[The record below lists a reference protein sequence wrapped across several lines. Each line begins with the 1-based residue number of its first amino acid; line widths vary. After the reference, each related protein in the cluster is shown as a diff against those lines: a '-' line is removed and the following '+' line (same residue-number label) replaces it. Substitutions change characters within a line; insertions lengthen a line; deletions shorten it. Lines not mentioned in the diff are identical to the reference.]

1 MPRNRQQIPK
11 AEREAAVVERA
22 VELFAANG
30 YRGTSVAAVGRAA
43 GIAPAAV
50 HWYFPTKDDLF
61 AAALTSIFGT
71 ARESVEADPEL
82 GGDPRNELV
91 GLLAA
96 VQPYRALHREA
107 YERMADSESVRV
119 AYEQIQRWLE
129 ERLFAAISNRLPK
142 GADVGLIA
150 DAGHVLFEGVLV
162 STRRLDRPVGDLIDL
177 VTDALVASA
186 TAKAAR

>member
-1 MPRNRQQIPK
+1 M
-11 AEREAAVVERA
+11 
-22 VELFAANG
+22 ELFAANG

-61 AAALTSIFGT
+61 AAALTSIFAT
-71 ARESVEADPEL
+71 ARHGVEADPEL

-91 GLLAA
+91 GLLVA

-129 ERLFAAISNRLPK
+129 ERLFAAIANRLPE
-142 GADVGLIA
+142 GADVALIA
-150 DAGHVLFEGVLV
+150 DAGHVLFEGVLI
-162 STRRLDRPVGDLIDL
+162 SSRRLDRPIGDLIDL

>member
-1 MPRNRQQIPK
+1 M
-11 AEREAAVVERA
+11 
-22 VELFAANG
+22 ELFAANG

-61 AAALTSIFGT
+61 AAALTSIFAT
-71 ARESVEADPEL
+71 ARHSVEADPEL

-91 GLLAA
+91 GLLVA

-129 ERLFAAISNRLPK
+129 GRLFAAIANRLPE
-142 GADVGLIA
+142 GADVALIA
-150 DAGHVLFEGVLV
+150 DAGHVLFEGVLI
-162 STRRLDRPVGDLIDL
+162 SSRRLDRPIGDLIDL

-186 TAKAAR
+186 AAKAAR

>member
-11 AEREAAVVERA
+11 AEREAAVVEHA

-61 AAALTSIFGT
+61 AAALTSIFAA
-71 ARESVEADPEL
+71 ARATVEADPEL

-107 YERMADSESVRV
+107 YERMAESESVRI

-142 GADVGLIA
+142 GADVALIA